1 MDNAG
6 SVAGSAART
15 ATRLVKIQPNL
26 YRARLP
32 ASSPSLDAGQAGSL
46 RSRRLLRSRRACAPG
61 EAALPADAKEQ
72 RATAKFIFSSSARSS
87 LKFSNNLPAFCGK
100 VSRNCVVLL
109 TKIA

>member
-1 MDNAG
+1 MPGAQ
-6 SVAGSAART
+6 A
-15 ATRLVKIQPNL
+15 
-26 YRARLP
+26 ARLP
-32 ASSPSLDAGQAGSL
+32 AVRAQQERRHASLKFNLICIERDCPRLRQASTRGML
-46 RSRRLLRSRRACAPG
+46 AACAPG
-61 EAALPADAKEQ
+61 EPALPADAKEQ